1 MSVGVGKPLRNYAA
15 QSVNIIASTGQRFLL
30 SKTGVSERARHARSA
45 VERGVRLARRPRHR
59 LISLARRPPATP
71 TPHSAPP
78 HQCIVNTTGRPS
90 APGTGGAATAAA
102 DQTGPRALCTAPT
115 HNFTTARHLGSLQKI
130 NNFRFLKKTRKQ
142 RPASCEIM
150 AAAQIP
156 MRTMRR
162 KQTQHLFS
170 VLLIGLVVR
179 RAEILYATRSVR
191 YINGIIEL
199 VRACRARPAKPP
211 PLPDHCTPM
220 DSIID
225 TNNYTLLKTN
235 YKTNLNSQKHSYKLI
250 RCYSIYCL

>member
-15 QSVNIIASTGQRFLL
+15 QSTQCVNIIASTGQRFLL
-30 SKTGVSERARHARSA
+30 SKTGVSERARHARPA

-78 HQCIVNTTGRPS
+78 HRCIVNTTGRPS
-90 APGTGGAATAAA
+90 APGTGGAATAATAA

-115 HNFTTARHLGSLQKI
+115 HNFTTARHLSALQKI

-142 RPASCEIM
+142 RLATCETM

-179 RAEILYATRSVR
+179 WAEIQYATRSAR

-199 VRACRARPAKPP
+199 VQACRAWPAEPP
-211 PLPDHCTPM
+211 PVPATAAHLWNLDHRHSLQSVKMQIADLVT
-220 DSIID
+220 S
-225 TNNYTLLKTN
+225 LLQDGQQ
-235 YKTNLNSQKHSYKLI
+235 SQS
-250 RCYSIYCL
+250 